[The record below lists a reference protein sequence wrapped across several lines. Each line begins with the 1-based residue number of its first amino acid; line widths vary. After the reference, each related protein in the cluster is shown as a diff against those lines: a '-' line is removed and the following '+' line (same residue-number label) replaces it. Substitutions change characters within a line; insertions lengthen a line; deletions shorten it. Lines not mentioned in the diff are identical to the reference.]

1 MILNDSINEST
12 TVPCTSSVAIH
23 CELELQNEEE
33 HFPLPIEVDL
43 ERILTELSSN
53 ENRSNGYRLLC
64 EYTAHV
70 SGNCAPFQQL
80 TGRIWK
86 RLEDVYIP
94 DASFVDCDI
103 NVDCDIYYSQLICRE
118 LGATT
123 TAGPRNDSNSLPVP
137 VGVRVPADDRQA
149 TAMRTQDEPN
159 LTDPDNK
166 LFLLDQ
172 EEGHLNQ
179 ISNRS
184 RHYKMIMWSAMVR

>member
-103 NVDCDIYYSQLICRE
+103 NVALGQTTLDKKSKEFYLIKSDDGLHMKWLNIVKTDLSGDVDIVDCRSVLVDLILKLRTKLAGKFHMLQPSRLQLV
-118 LGATT
+118 LQSSSSF
-123 TAGPRNDSNSLPVP
+123 NYLL
-137 VGVRVPADDRQA
+137 RV
-149 TAMRTQDEPN
+149 
-159 LTDPDNK
+159 L
-166 LFLLDQ
+166 
-172 EEGHLNQ
+172 
-179 ISNRS
+179 
-184 RHYKMIMWSAMVR
+184 